1 MKLSEHLTSRER
13 SLDFFALGLVLPN
26 PDPILKAQGKDI
38 ATYRAMRH
46 DAVIGGN
53 IRRRKSAVK
62 ALDWGLDR
70 SQAPS
75 RITRNI
81 QALLDSLPLQEIIG
95 QMLDAT
101 LYGYQPMEVIW
112 SSVGGLL
119 MPEQILAKPP
129 EQFCF
134 DSQNRLR
141 WKSCQAPLTG
151 ELLPDRKFLLPRQ
164 DPTYQNPYGFP
175 DLSMCY
181 WPLIFKKGSLKFWL
195 AFTEK
200 FGSAFSVGKLPRNAS
215 EEERSQLLDSLEALV
230 QNGVATIPDDGSVNL
245 VEMAGKSASAE
256 LYERLVLHC
265 RSEINIALL
274 GQNQTT
280 EASANKASASTGLE
294 VTRDLRDG
302 DAQIVADA
310 INQLIRWTCEINW
323 GTVNV
328 PQFSLWDQESQ
339 DKLQAQRDK
348 SNYDAGARFTN
359 AYFMRAYGYQEG
371 DLVDTGTSTRPASG
385 GPSALR
391 QALQQ
396 AQAGEPANFA
406 EASSDPLQRETDA
419 LVTTSAPAWNAISD
433 QLQALIE
440 QADSL
445 AQVQQALVQSWG
457 HLDSAELTKLMAAAY
472 ALADLKGLD
481 AARAETGN

>member
-1 MKLSEHLTSRER
+1 MQLSEHITSRER
-13 SLDFFALGLVLPN
+13 SLDFTALGMILPN

-38 ATYRAMRH
+38 ATYRAMCH

-53 IRRRKSAVK
+53 IRRRKSAIK
-62 ALDWGLDR
+62 GLDWGLDR
-70 SQAPS
+70 GQAPS

-81 QALLDSLPLQEIIG
+81 QALLDDLPLQEIIG

-101 LYGYQPMEVIW
+101 LYGYQPMEIVW
-112 SSVGGLL
+112 TSTGAML

-134 DSQNRLR
+134 DPQNRLR
-141 WKSCQAPLTG
+141 WKSRQAPLTG

-181 WPLIFKKGSLKFWL
+181 WPLIFKKGGLKFWL

-215 EEERSQLLDSLEALV
+215 EQERSQLLDNLEALI
-230 QNGVATIPDDGSVNL
+230 QDGVATIPDDGSVEL
-245 VEMAGKSASAE
+245 IEMAGKSASAE

-280 EASANKASASTGLE
+280 EASANKASATSGLE

-310 INQLIRWTCEINW
+310 INQLIRWVCAINW
-323 GTVNV
+323 GTVNA
-328 PQFSLWDQESQ
+328 PRFSLWDQESQ

-371 DLVDTGTSTRPASG
+371 DLVEAGTGAPPASSSI
-385 GPSALR
+385 SAFR

-396 AQAGEPANFA
+396 AQAGEPASFA
-406 EASSDPLQRETDA
+406 EAPANPLQRETDA
-419 LVTTSAPAWNAISD
+419 LVAASAPAWSAITD

-440 QADSL
+440 QTDSL
-445 AQVQQALVQSWG
+445 EQVQQALVQSWG

-472 ALADLKGLD
+472 ALAELKGLD
-481 AARAETGN
+481 AARTETGG